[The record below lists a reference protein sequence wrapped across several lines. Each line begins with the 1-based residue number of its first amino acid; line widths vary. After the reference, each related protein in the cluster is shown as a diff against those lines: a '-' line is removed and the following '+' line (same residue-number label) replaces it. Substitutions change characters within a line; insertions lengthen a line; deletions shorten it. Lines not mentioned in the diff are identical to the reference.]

1 MRRKFR
7 RTRSHAPA
15 GGGRLPAPNPAS
27 QKQKRPAYTGL
38 GARIEQLL
46 RLAEEQATEVVH
58 TARSE
63 ANEIKA
69 TAKGDAAE
77 LRAGAENEATEPG
90 ANAKRETDAQQAA
103 TEREADSIERTAR
116 GGGGPPHTR

>member
-27 QKQKRPAYTGL
+27 QKQERPAYTGL

-69 TAKGDAAE
+69 TAKGDAPELPAGAANDPTQ
-77 LRAGAENEATEPG
+77 LRAH
-90 ANAKRETDAQQAA
+90 ANRETHEQH
-103 TEREADSIERTAR
+103 TTTHPEPDSL
-116 GGGGPPHTR
+116 H